1 MVLSDAAQATCYQ
14 TSPRPTFHGAAASY
28 SADGAYLSGIAGAS
42 VIISTPSREITRD
55 GTMQCALRACGG
67 DVPVFSASVNGVNSA
82 LNSERTSKC

>member
-42 VIISTPSREITRD
+42 VID
-55 GTMQCALRACGG
+55 NLYALPRNHA
-67 DVPVFSASVNGVNSA
+67 
-82 LNSERTSKC
+82 